1 MPGVS
6 DGTESVMRD
15 YGHDIQFG
23 YFLNPDAGDPK
34 GTVDIA
40 RFVDE
45 LGYDLIGI
53 QDHPYV
59 ADHLDAYAL
68 LATVLAVTERVR
80 VFPDVTNMQMR
91 PAALVAKAAA
101 SMDQLSGGRFELGLG
116 GGAPFFADKAV
127 AMGAIPMSPG
137 DTVDGLEETIA
148 VCRALWSG
156 QPNARVTGVFHQ
168 LAGIQGGPQPAHDME
183 IWIGASGPR
192 MLRLIGQAADGWI
205 IPLMQY
211 VPPSQV
217 EEKNLIIDEAAQANG
232 RNPADIRRIY
242 NCTGQFTDEV
252 KSGASDDDTKITG
265 LLEHWVEVLTHQ
277 AIDFGISTFLLVGPP
292 SPVKLKTFINEVAP
306 QVKERVTQHRQG

>member
-1 MPGVS
+1 MP
-6 DGTESVMRD
+6 D
-15 YGHDIQFG
+15 YGHEIQFG
-23 YFLNPDAGDPK
+23 YFLNPDAKDPK
-34 GTVDIA
+34 GTVDTA

-59 ADHLDAYAL
+59 AEHLDAYAL

-91 PAALVAKAAA
+91 NAALVAKAAA

-137 DTVDGLEETIA
+137 DTIDGLEETIA

-168 LAGIQGGPQPAHDME
+168 LTGVQGGPSPAHDME
-183 IWIGASGPR
+183 IWVGASGPR
-192 MLRLIGQAADGWI
+192 MLKLIGQAADGWV

-211 VPPSQV
+211 MPPNQAA
-217 EEKNLIIDEAAQANG
+217 EKSLLIDEAAIAN
-232 RNPADIRRIY
+232 RRDPFDIRRIY
-242 NCTGQFTDEV
+242 NCIGQFTDEV
-252 KSGASDDDTKITG
+252 KSGSIDEDTKITG
-265 LLEHWVEVLTHQ
+265 PIQHWVDVLTHQ
-277 AIDFGISTFLLVGPP
+277 ALDFGFSSFLLVGPP
-292 SPVKLKTFINEVAP
+292 SPEKLRTFINEVAP
-306 QVKERVTQHRQG
+306 QVRDRVAAHRQGQG